1 MKGDGIKGKTEWQFN
16 IDKRVTSGRT
26 LGSGFASDLT
36 KKYGISLSDIQRY
49 AGANK
54 YQLSKDIAGS
64 SGSSSSSSSSFPK
77 PDQTRFTLQKYQ
89 DKYAADFAKQHG
101 YSLTPG
107 KGLSIVNQLDYTLGG
122 WNGNGQGGSVSMD
135 ADRGGGTT
143 YFYGTTPT
151 TGKPTK
157 TSGLNIKGDGIK
169 GDGIKG
175 DGIPGRPGM
184 PSYGGGSYGGGGGG
198 GGGSVSPVDP
208 APALS
213 ASNTFRPGG
222 PGSFMSQSATGFRR
236 RRSSSRMAG
245 LTNKGT
251 SQFKIGGQTARSSG
265 LNIGV

>member
-1 MKGDGIKGKTEWQFN
+1 MRGDGIKGKAEWQFN
-16 IDKRVTSGRT
+16 IDKRVQAGRN

-36 KKYGISLSDIQRY
+36 TKYGISISDIQKY
-49 AGANK
+49 AEANK

-64 SGSSSSSSSSFPK
+64 SSSSSSSSSAFPT

-122 WNGNGQGGSVSMD
+122 WTGSASMD
-135 ADRGGGTT
+135 RDRGGGTT

-151 TGKPTK
+151 TGKPTN
-157 TSGLNIKGDGIK
+157 TSGLNIRGDGIK

-184 PSYGGGSYGGGGGG
+184 PSYGGGSYGGGGGMG
-198 GGGSVSPVDP
+198 GGGGGDVSPVDP
-208 APALS
+208 APAL
-213 ASNTFRPGG
+213 AAPNTFRPGG
-222 PGSFMSQSATGFRR
+222 PGSFMSESATGFRR